1 MKKLMMSAAAIAVCL
16 SASASLA
23 QDQGNTEKTT
33 TVTMSPSGRTETT
46 VTTTSDG
53 YKQYTRTMT
62 ATKHY
67 NAGAYVAPS
76 GYVYSRYTVGQRAPQ
91 MFRDGHYRLEHY
103 STYGLDTPPAG
114 MSLSW
119 IRVGNDAL
127 LIDTNTGEVV
137 QADYGLFS

>member
-16 SASASLA
+16 GASAAFA
-23 QDQGNTEKTT
+23 QDQDNQKTT
-33 TVTMSPSGRTETT
+33 TVTMSPDGRSQTT

-67 NAGAYVAPS
+67 DAGVYVGPS
-76 GYVYSRYTVGQRAPQ
+76 GYVYSRYTVGQRAPE
-91 MFRDGHYRLEHY
+91 MFRGGHATLEHY
-103 STYGLDTPPAG
+103 STYGLDTPPVGLGLA
-114 MSLSW
+114 W
-119 IRVGNDAL
+119 VRVGNDAL
-127 LIDTNTGEVV
+127 LIDTTTGEIV